1 MNRSIP
7 LGVIFS
13 LPNPEELKRRIA
25 IGDRLEND
33 EGSKYIVACPDA
45 DHVVL
50 INLSTGHRFSCEP
63 VETEDSCCLTEVD
76 VRMMIGGDS
85 FERWQKT
92 ADSGGREAGL
102 S

>member
-1 MNRSIP
+1 MDRAIP
-7 LGVIFS
+7 LNIIFTPPKTS
-13 LPNPEELKRRIA
+13 ELKRRVA

-50 INLSTGHRFSCEP
+50 INLSTGHRYSCEP

-85 FERWQKT
+85 FDGWEKT
-92 ADSGGREAGL
+92 ADAGGEV
-102 S
+102 